1 MTSPL
6 ISADDLAARLGDP
19 NLRVVDASWHLD
31 GRDARADFAQ
41 AHIPGAVFLD
51 LDAVSDPDSPLPH
64 TLPPPAAFAASA
76 GVLGL
81 SDRNSIVVYD
91 TAGLFSA
98 ARVWWMLK
106 IMGARDVRVLDGGL
120 PAWRAR
126 DLPVEDGLPR
136 RPDFAVFNPRFEA
149 AAVAALED
157 VQAALDD
164 GTQVVDAR
172 GAARFRG
179 EAPEPR
185 PDVRPGHMPGAL
197 NLPYGSLL
205 NPDGTMKRGD
215 ALAAAFRETGVDIDR
230 PVVTTCGSGV
240 TAAILT
246 LGLAELGRP
255 ARLYDGSWSEWGA
268 PGGGPVVNGP

>member
-19 NLRVVDASWHLD
+19 NLRIVDASWHLD

-51 LDAVSDPDSPLPH
+51 LDAVSDPDSPLRH
-64 TLPPPAAFAASA
+64 TLPAPAAFAASA

-81 SDRNSIVVYD
+81 SDRNRIVVYD
-91 TAGLFSA
+91 TTGLFSA

-126 DLPVEDGLPR
+126 DLPVEDGLPP
-136 RPDFAVFNPRFEA
+136 RPDFAVFSPDFEA
-149 AAVAALED
+149 SAVAALED
-157 VQAALDD
+157 VRTALDD
-164 GTQVVDAR
+164 GAQVVDAR

-179 EAPEPR
+179 EASEPR
-185 PDVRPGHMPGAL
+185 PGVRPGHMPGAL

-205 NPDGTMKRGD
+205 TPDGTMKRGD
-215 ALAAAFRETGVDIDR
+215 ALEAAFRDAGVDIER

-240 TAAILT
+240 TAAILI
-246 LGLAELGRP
+246 LGLTELGRS
-255 ARLYDGSWSEWGA
+255 ARLYDGSWSEWGS
-268 PGGGPVVNGP
+268 PEGGPVVTGP

>member
-6 ISADDLAARLGDP
+6 ISAEALAARLGEP
-19 NLRVVDASWHLD
+19 GLRIIDASWHLD

-51 LDAVSDPDSPLPH
+51 LDAVSDTDSPLPH
-64 TLPPPAAFAASA
+64 TLPSPAAFAASA

-81 SDRNSIVVYD
+81 SDRDSLVVYD

-98 ARVWWMLK
+98 ARVWWMLT
-106 IMGARDVRVLDGGL
+106 IMGATDVRVLDGGL
-120 PAWRAR
+120 PAWRALG
-126 DLPVEDGLPR
+126 LPVEDGVPPR
-136 RPDFAVFNPRFEA
+136 PEFAVFSPRFDA
-149 AAVAALED
+149 PAVIGLED
-157 VQAALDD
+157 VRLALTD

-179 EAPEPR
+179 AAPEPR
-185 PDVRPGHMPGAL
+185 PGVRPGHMPGAV

-205 NPDGTMKRGD
+205 TANGTMKRGA
-215 ALAAAFRETGVDIDR
+215 ALHAAFTDVGVDIDR

-255 ARLYDGSWSEWGA
+255 SRLYDGSWSEWGA
-268 PGGGPVVNGP
+268 PEGGPVVTGP